1 MYTAKQV
8 EILRLVQGGMSI
20 AEAGAQ
26 LGLQYKTAMQLIY
39 RYRWANNLSPA
50 EFWRML
56 PMMKLPMSVIT
67 ERKYNGI
74 RLRKRDGIFQV
85 FIRHNK
91 EEYFV
96 GTSLTKDAALKKRQA
111 ALANVEKIVSAAQRR
126 KERHKYIYQ
135 RSGTYFVRPW
145 DAKQKVGV
153 YLGSRHTLEDAL
165 ALRDEYLN
173 GTATQPNNRNR
184 KHSHPPSPPLA

>member
-74 RLRKRDGIFQV
+74 RLRKRDGIFQ
-85 FIRHNK
+85 RN
-91 EEYFV
+91 
-96 GTSLTKDAALKKRQA
+96 G
-111 ALANVEKIVSAAQRR
+111 
-126 KERHKYIYQ
+126 
-135 RSGTYFVRPW
+135 G
-145 DAKQKVGV
+145 
-153 YLGSRHTLEDAL
+153 LGARF
-165 ALRDEYLN
+165 
-173 GTATQPNNRNR
+173 
-184 KHSHPPSPPLA
+184 PLL